1 MYFNFYNLHR
11 NMKTQIWVYI
21 FQYIIVEDRQNL
33 KKRGNSLS
41 QN

>member
-1 MYFNFYNLHR
+1 MQKN
-11 NMKTQIWVYI
+11 QILVYI

-33 KKRGNSLS
+33 EKRGNTLS